1 MSKHEAAESEK
12 SMTKKTIAIT
22 CRSNVNLQAMK
33 TNLHGDYGN
42 IVILLLLYMMQ
53 GVPFGIMHSL
63 PMILQKRGVSYK
75 DQAGLSFS
83 HWPFAS
89 KIKCDT

>member
-1 MSKHEAAESEK
+1 MSKQEDAESEK
-12 SMTKKTIAIT
+12 SSTNKTIA
-22 CRSNVNLQAMK
+22 SNIR
-33 TNLHGDYGN
+33 TNLHGDYAN

-53 GVPFGIMHSL
+53 GIPFGIMHSL
-63 PMILQKRGVSYK
+63 PLILQKRGVSYK

-89 KIKCDT
+89 KIK